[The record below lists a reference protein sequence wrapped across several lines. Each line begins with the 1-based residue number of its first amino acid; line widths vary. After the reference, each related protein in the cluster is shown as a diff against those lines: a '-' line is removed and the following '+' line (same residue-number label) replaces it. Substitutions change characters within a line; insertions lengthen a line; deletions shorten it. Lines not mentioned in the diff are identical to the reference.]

1 MRVFLSRYGIYLS
14 KFTVH
19 KYMNKMLNLAS
30 IIMRKKPGYKSGH
43 KHKIFDNL
51 LKQDFTI
58 SKKNKVWCTD
68 FTYMRQTNGRFK
80 YNCTIIDLYEWKDFI
95 IHLFKNCFYYRFTF
109 DNVEMLDKMTKQFI
123 NWYNYVRPHTY
134 NNNLT
139 PMELRFS

>member
-43 KHKIFDNL
+43 KYKIFDNL

-68 FTYMRQTNGRFK
+68 FTFWSRS
-80 YNCTIIDLYEWKDFI
+80 TIYFMGICKIL
-95 IHLFKNCFYYRFTF
+95 
-109 DNVEMLDKMTKQFI
+109 
-123 NWYNYVRPHTY
+123 
-134 NNNLT
+134 
-139 PMELRFS
+139 

>member
-19 KYMNKMLNLAS
+19 KYMDKMLNLAS

-68 FTYMRQTNGRFK
+68 FTYMRQANGRFK
-80 YNCTIIDLYEWKDFI
+80 YNCTIIDLYGFLLLNAVCNIK
-95 IHLFKNCFYYRFTF
+95 
-109 DNVEMLDKMTKQFI
+109 
-123 NWYNYVRPHTY
+123 
-134 NNNLT
+134 
-139 PMELRFS
+139 